1 MKLNLKNLKANDLQ
15 SKLKEL
21 YMDLMKNNAQRS
33 TGTQSKGNIKQIKKN
48 IARIK
53 TQIKYGGKKEKA

>member
-1 MKLNLKNLKANDLQ
+1 MKLNLKKINKKDLQ

-33 TGTQSKGNIKQIKKN
+33 TGTQSKGNIRKIKKN

-53 TQIKYGGKKEKA
+53 TKLNQEVK